1 MYIRTEKAK
10 KIDNM
15 TALER
20 GVALNNLKEELSDS
34 FHHLKIK
41 LMEKHITPE
50 DINDYI
56 TLSYHMWV
64 NAMLLQAN
72 NALQYEAGL
81 LLVEK
86 CVPLHKQDNTAIS
99 KLLSEELNKP
109 NIGSFDKMTIMRG
122 VYDILNDKYNQP
134 CTKILQ

>member
-1 MYIRTEKAK
+1 MYIRTK
-10 KIDNM
+10 KTKEIDKM
-15 TALER
+15 TTMKR

-50 DINDYI
+50 DIQEYI
-56 TLSYHMWV
+56 TLSYNMWV

-86 CVPLHKQDNTAIS
+86 CVPFHKLDNTAIS
-99 KLLSEELNKP
+99 NLLSEELNKP
-109 NIGSFDKMTIMRG
+109 NLDSFDKMTVMRG
-122 VYDILNDKYNQP
+122 VYDILNDKYNQS
-134 CTKILQ
+134 CKKIL